1 MNRVGPSTTPV
12 FSLSFPKGGEGRGEE
27 AQGFPTQIPSPHP
40 SPRSSGAGETEA
52 VSGCISMARR
62 FWFNGTLLLA
72 LALTGCNGISTRGER
87 EARHQ
92 VGTVK
97 PAYRPDDRRPALPNL
112 TTNASLGDFLTYAML
127 NQPQIEAAYYD
138 WAASVEN
145 ITVARSLPDL
155 QLTFQMYIQS
165 VITSVMPGLMAQIPW
180 PGKLRVQAEA
190 ATAESRAKYF
200 TFEGVVLQTAYDV
213 KQSYY
218 QLWFLDKKIAVDREM
233 LQLLFELERI
243 ARARNETGQ
252 ATLQDVYRAQIESD
266 RLKTE
271 IVNLEDSRQSLG
283 AQFKAALGFARGQPD
298 PPRPVRF
305 EATTLDL
312 SPEQI
317 LDTAFMRNPQLKAME
332 AEVRQAQASLDLA
345 RKSKLPD
352 VTIGSSVDVKAN
364 PWLYWPQATVTLPI
378 WRDKIAA
385 EIAAA
390 QAGRRAA
397 QARLTA
403 GQINLTLE
411 FAEKSYA
418 YREVN
423 RNLDLLQGQLIPKA
437 QRSLEI
443 SRAAYLAGKTDFFNL
458 LDAERSLL
466 EFRLM
471 EIDARAQRELTLSEL
486 SLLIAG
492 VPPANAPLLPAD
504 APKTANQP

>member
-1 MNRVGPSTTPV
+1 MINQR
-12 FSLSFPKGGEGRGEE
+12 SFIVV
-27 AQGFPTQIPSPHP
+27 A
-40 SPRSSGAGETEA
+40 
-52 VSGCISMARR
+52 
-62 FWFNGTLLLA
+62 LA
-72 LALTGCNGISTRGER
+72 LLALTGCKGFTTHGER
-87 EARHQ
+87 EARHET
-92 VGTVK
+92 GTVK
-97 PAYRPDDRRPALPNL
+97 AAYRPNDQRPALPNL
-112 TTNASLGDFLTYAML
+112 TTNSSLGDFLTYAML

-145 ITVARSLPDL
+145 ITVSRSLPDL
-155 QLTFQMYIQS
+155 QLTYQMYIQD

-180 PGKLRVQAEA
+180 LGKLRAQADA

-200 TFEGVVLQTAYDV
+200 AFESTVLQTAYDV

-218 QLWFLDKKIAVDREM
+218 QLWFLDQKITVDQEM
-233 LQLLFELERI
+233 LQLLSQLERI

-252 ATLQDVYRAQIESD
+252 ATLQDVYRAQIEAD

-283 AQFKAALGFARGQPD
+283 AQFKAALGLRRDQAD
-298 PPRPVRF
+298 PPHPARF
-305 EATTLDL
+305 ETTTLDL
-312 SPEQI
+312 SEEQI
-317 LDTAFMRNPQLKAME
+317 LDTAFARNPQLKAME

-352 VTIGSSVDVKAN
+352 VTIGSSVDVKAT

-378 WRDKIAA
+378 WRDKVAA

-390 QAGRRAA
+390 QAGQRAA

-403 GQINLTLE
+403 GQINLTVE

-418 YREVN
+418 CREIN
-423 RNLDLLQGQLIPKA
+423 RNLDLLREQLVPKA

-443 SRAAYLAGKTDFFNL
+443 ARSGYLSGKTDFFNL
-458 LDAERSLL
+458 IDAERSLL
-466 EFRLM
+466 EFRLS
-471 EIDARAQRELTLSEL
+471 EIDARTQRELVLSEL

-492 VPPANAPLLPAD
+492 VPPANAPLLPVHAANTNSPPP
-504 APKTANQP
+504 AP